1 MNESRLKSGCQRY
14 FNGILIPSRKMGDIL
29 ASRADE
35 LRDALS
41 RSDRNGDGLLNF
53 DEFKSGLHELGVR
66 YVCVLV
72 GVYVRLHV
80 MYACMHECV

>member
-53 DEFKSGLHELGVR
+53 EEFSHAVAHSDIRAKLTIVF
-66 YVCVLV
+66 
-72 GVYVRLHV
+72 
-80 MYACMHECV
+80 